1 MDRCTTTFAA
11 SAFGIAPNKG
21 PSKTGCFL
29 RGAAVGAGGALLV
42 AGAAVGAVA
51 LGAPAAVVTGVL
63 LVGGAIGGGATLYS
77 AGSNIANGN
86 YAAAAYD
93 VGSLAG
99 GAAAGGA
106 VGGAVGD
113 SITPPASRGW
123 SFGGDWANR
132 FNPGLGSIG
141 KWLGTGPDAA
151 AAGGSTAAGGSGLA
165 GFLRGPC

>member
-1 MDRCTTTFAA
+1 MNA
-11 SAFGIAPNKG
+11 SSLCLPEDLVLAPSKG
-21 PSKTGCFL
+21 PSKTACFL
-29 RGAAVGAGGALLV
+29 RGAAVGAGGALLIG
-42 AGAAVGAVA
+42 GAAIGAVA

-63 LVGGAIGGGATLYS
+63 LVGGAIGGGSTLYS

-86 YAAAAYD
+86 YSAAAYD
-93 VGSLAG
+93 LGSLAG
-99 GAAAGGA
+99 GVAAGGV

-113 SITPPASRGW
+113 SINPPASRGW

-165 GFLRGPC
+165 GFLRAPC